1 MAQILPGEITSL
13 SNLSPSS
20 KTVCRILEQNL
31 SDEWECHAALS
42 GNNIAR
48 FIITSPDL
56 GVLVLC
62 ISNCS
67 PDQFDLFSS
76 DDDKDDEKDKKYENF
91 ETLKNYLL
99 EQLGKANC
107 NYDNLEFV
115 CVRDSA
121 LLEDCLFTGESVQD
135 KVQED
140 GFKKHI
146 YRNVLTDIDNLM
158 MEVCNG

>member
-1 MAQILPGEITSL
+1 MKATLATLKAIYELNQNVIVVVNKFKI
-13 SNLSPSS
+13 NNV
-20 KTVCRILEQNL
+20 KT
-31 SDEWECHAALS
+31 
-42 GNNIAR
+42 
-48 FIITSPDL
+48 
-56 GVLVLC
+56 
-62 ISNCS
+62 
-67 PDQFDLFSS
+67 
-76 DDDKDDEKDKKYENF
+76 KDDEKDKKYENF